1 MMGTMIKHCR
11 SRRGQSGAVLYV
23 ALIMLIL
30 LALIGIVAMQVASLQ
45 ERMSANY
52 QAGNMAFQNA
62 EANVR
67 SKEVALKTDVLAGI
81 VPATSLPPRDCK
93 STFDEQ
99 GYTGIDPNVRRLD
112 LCFSW
117 GGLDFPVDESER
129 TDQIYKV
136 TAYGTDRVAAL
147 KSAESV
153 IDTVFIP

>member
-1 MMGTMIKHCR
+1 MGAMNR
-11 SRRGQSGAVLYV
+11 QYSPRRGQSGAVLYV

-45 ERMSANY
+45 ERMSSNY
-52 QAGNMAFQNA
+52 QSGSLAFQNA

-67 SKEVALKTDVLAGI
+67 MQEVALKNSVLSGI
-81 VPATSLPPRDCK
+81 VPNTSLAPRDCT
-93 STFDEQ
+93 STFDAEAYK
-99 GYTGIDPNVRRLD
+99 GASPNVRRLD

-117 GGLDFPVDESER
+117 GGLDFPTDESEK

-136 TAYGTDRVAAL
+136 TAYGTDRIGAL